1 MMLTLGGPSPL
12 VGGSCDAQL
21 PATWSQERLA
31 PPSGGGE
38 RSFGIFLLFEHANAQ
53 KVQKVMLLGITFCA
67 K

>member
-38 RSFGIFLLFEHANAQ
+38 RSLGSFSFLN
-53 KVQKVMLLGITFCA
+53 MLMLKKC
-67 K
+67 KK